1 MRYSLPVFAIH
12 HTVKDARLPN
22 THHAWKLWAR
32 EGRAV
37 FFFNAQWVN
46 GTAGK
51 DKKKKEQ
58 PNNGGVSNEIPS
70 FLSIKWSEQV
80 LEKKAF
86 TEVVCLH
93 CLGISSSSLV
103 FFCFF
108 GGRIGNKTWAKRYF
122 SEISDDVRRPENCR
136 SLRENVTNNIHYM
149 YTYTQRYILK

>member
-1 MRYSLPVFAIH
+1 MPDYL
-12 HTVKDARLPN
+12 
-22 THHAWKLWAR
+22 THIMHESYEHAKV
-32 EGRAV
+32 GR
-37 FFFNAQWVN
+37 FFFLMRSELMEQQVK
-46 GTAGK
+46 T
-51 DKKKKEQ
+51 KKKEQ

-108 GGRIGNKTWAKRYF
+108 GGRIGNKT
-122 SEISDDVRRPENCR
+122 
-136 SLRENVTNNIHYM
+136 
-149 YTYTQRYILK
+149 